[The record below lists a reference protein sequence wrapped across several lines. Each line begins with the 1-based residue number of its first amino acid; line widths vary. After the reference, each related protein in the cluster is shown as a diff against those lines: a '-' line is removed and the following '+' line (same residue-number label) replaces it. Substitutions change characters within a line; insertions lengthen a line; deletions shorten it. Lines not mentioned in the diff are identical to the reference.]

1 MSNHQNF
8 ADALLLPFKE
18 EDRVLLLLED
28 DVRGEEGWRGLQ
40 LISSCLCARETN
52 GLDVREGNPRIQ
64 TAESERQYAHLTEV
78 EARIREVQREN
89 PAHFVMAFHV
99 ADTHAWKLAW
109 SEDTNESEAV
119 DELIAFIKCGMI
131 YDD

>member
-1 MSNHQNF
+1 MSNHHNF
-8 ADALLLPFKE
+8 ANALLLPFKE

-28 DVRGEEGWRGLQ
+28 DVRGEEGCRGLQ

-89 PAHFVMAFHV
+89 PTHFVMAFHV
-99 ADTHAWKLAW
+99 ADTNAWKLAW

-131 YDD
+131 YDY